1 MQMLYNSDS
10 FVVVQFDVPVPN
22 VGNPHLQA
30 GDESLSRGGYEIVDK
45 FARKEIF
52 IEGALAESFKLG
64 VQALIEGDPS
74 EEEID
79 DYIETYASMSQHPVV
94 MH

>member
-10 FVVVQFDVPVPN
+10 FAVVAFEVSGTV
-22 VGNPHLQA
+22 
-30 GDESLSRGGYEIVDK
+30 SRGGYEIVDK

-52 IEGALAESFKLG
+52 IEGALAQQFQQG
-64 VQALIEGDPS
+64 VQALVEKGPS
-74 EEEID
+74 EEAMDEFIGR
-79 DYIETYASMSQHPVV
+79 YTALAQQPLV